1 MNSGPSARPGDYTAW
16 LLDPVEPT
24 AVYAALDAGC
34 GDGRRTAAL
43 RLILPPHALV
53 AAVDL
58 DRAAAHGVGS
68 IAGVD
73 AVQGDIARLPYP
85 DGAFDVVLAGHVL
98 YYPSDLA
105 SWLRE
110 IRRVM
115 SPGGLLLAATN
126 SAQSGR
132 RLLDLHVEACRRAG
146 HEAMARRAL
155 AASARDR
162 FTLENGADQLRR
174 VFGDVSV
181 RRRDDPLVFQSVA
194 QALDVYR
201 GGLFARGAPDGAREG
216 DLQRLAAAL
225 APHMR
230 DAITDGNADAVLAAS
245 IFHFGTHPIMD
256 VKRQMRAA
264 GIPMR
269 MEHADYDDVL

>member
-1 MNSGPSARPGDYTAW
+1 MTSGPSAHEGDYTTW
-16 LLDPVEPT
+16 LLDPVEPA

-34 GDGRRTAAL
+34 GDGTRTAAL
-43 RLILPPHALV
+43 RRLLPPHALV

-58 DRAAAHGVGS
+58 DRVAAHGAGS

-73 AVQGDIARLPYP
+73 AVRGDIARLPYP

-105 SWLRE
+105 AWLRE

-115 SPGGLLLAATN
+115 SLGGLLLAATN
-126 SAQSGR
+126 STQSGR
-132 RLLDLHVEACRRAG
+132 RLLDLHAAACRRAG

-155 AASARDR
+155 ASTARDR

-181 RRRDDPLVFQSVA
+181 RRRDDPLVFQSVE

-216 DLQRLAAAL
+216 DLQRLAATL

-230 DAITDGNADAVLAAS
+230 DALAAAADARGR
-245 IFHFGTHPIMD
+245 IT
-256 VKRQMRAA
+256 
-264 GIPMR
+264 IPR
-269 MEHADYDDVL
+269 HSGCFSARVERPTG

>member
-1 MNSGPSARPGDYTAW
+1 MFILSQRGPISALDAGFEAEAATSGPRDYTAW
-16 LLDPVEPT
+16 LLDPVDPA

-34 GDGRRTAAL
+34 GDGARTAAL
-43 RLILPPHALV
+43 RRLLPPHAFV

-58 DRAAAHGVGS
+58 DRAAAHGAGS
-68 IAGVD
+68 ISGVD

-98 YYPSDLA
+98 YFPSDLA
-105 SWLRE
+105 VWLRE

-126 SAQSGR
+126 SARSGR
-132 RLLDLHVEACRRAG
+132 RLLDLHAAACRRAG

-155 AASARDR
+155 ASTPRDR
-162 FTLENGADQLRR
+162 FTLENGASHLRR

-194 QALDVYR
+194 QALEVYL
-201 GGLFARGAPDGAREG
+201 GGLFARGAPSGAREG
-216 DLQRLAAAL
+216 DLRRLAATL

-230 DAITDGNADAVLAAS
+230 DALAAAADAQGRITIPRHSGCFIA
-245 IFHFGTHPIMD
+245 
-256 VKRQMRAA
+256 RARRPT
-264 GIPMR
+264 G
-269 MEHADYDDVL
+269 